1 MWSIFFLYLLFLTSR
16 YFLRLFVD
24 SDDALLEAEERAME
38 NSKALALRNFEVAVL
53 LAGRRGLTHL
63 QALANE
69 RSAVYLEE
77 VGDIDEAKYRYEQA
91 QNLYTDWGA
100 TVKVEQ
106 VQRARDRLEAQ

>member
-1 MWSIFFLYLLFLTSR
+1 MIL
-16 YFLRLFVD
+16 D
-24 SDDALLEAEERAME
+24 SDDALLEAEELAIE
-38 NSKALALRNFEVAVL
+38 NSRALALRNFEVAVL

-77 VGDIDEAKYRYEQA
+77 WGDIDEAKYRFQQA
-91 QNLYTDWGA
+91 QNLYADWGA

-106 VQRARDRLEAQ
+106 VISAMDRLEAK